1 MSRLKRIAIKEL
13 IEWKNR
19 KQKKPLIINGARQV
33 GKTWLMKEFAR
44 SAYPKNAY
52 FNFDRNPLLSKIFES
67 DLEPQKI
74 IQSLKLESGINIE
87 PENTLIIFDEI
98 QECPKAL
105 NSLKYFCEE
114 AQNYHI
120 ICAGSLLGLYS
131 HSGNSF
137 PVGKVEYLNLYPLSF
152 EEYLI
157 AIGEEQLQTII
168 RNNEEEL
175 LKIFHNKIINYLKEY
190 YYIGGMP
197 EVVSNYIENKDYNQ
211 VRTIQERILRDYRN
225 DFSKHAPTELIS
237 KIELVWDNISTQL
250 SKENKKFIYG
260 VLKTGARAKDYEDAI
275 WWLQGAGL
283 IYKVYRVK
291 NSKVPLSSY
300 KDYNAFKLYM
310 FDTGLLSAKSHLDG
324 KVVIDGNK
332 IFQEFKGSLT
342 ENYVLQELIS
352 NSVVDNIEDLDIYYW
367 TNEDSTSEIDF
378 IMDYQGNAC
387 PIEVKAETNLKA
399 KSLKYY
405 VEKYQTKNNIRTSM
419 SPYKKEEWLNN
430 IPLYAIGCLK
440 EYLKKGSE

>member
-1 MSRLKRIAIKEL
+1 M
-13 IEWKNR
+13 
-19 KQKKPLIINGARQV
+19 
-33 GKTWLMKEFAR
+33 
-44 SAYPKNAY
+44 
-52 FNFDRNPLLSKIFES
+52 
-67 DLEPQKI
+67 
-74 IQSLKLESGINIE
+74 
-87 PENTLIIFDEI
+87 
-98 QECPKAL
+98 
-105 NSLKYFCEE
+105 
-114 AQNYHI
+114 
-120 ICAGSLLGLYS
+120 
-131 HSGNSF
+131 
-137 PVGKVEYLNLYPLSF
+137 
-152 EEYLI
+152 
-157 AIGEEQLQTII
+157 AIGEEQLLTII
-168 RNNEEEL
+168 NHKEEEM
-175 LKIFHNKIINYLKEY
+175 LKIFHEKITNYLKEY

-260 VLKTGARAKDYEDAI
+260 VLKNGARAKDYEDAI

-283 IYKVYRVK
+283 IYKVYRIK

-300 KDYNAFKLYM
+300 KDYSAFKLYM

-324 KVVIDGNK
+324 RIVIDGNR

-352 NSVVDNIEDLDIYYW
+352 NQVVDNIEDLDIYYW

-378 IMDYQGNAC
+378 IINYQGSIC

-405 VEKYQTKNNIRTSM
+405 VEKYQTKRNIRTSM
-419 SPYKKEEWLNN
+419 STYKKEEWLVN

-440 EYLKKGSE
+440 EYLE